1 MKLRT
6 TVFLWVLVLVV
17 AIVGATIGTI
27 AVVFDRSTRD
37 RLAEELVLSR
47 EVALDLDRNRQ
58 ATHKQECRV
67 VAEEPR
73 LKAVV
78 ATEDVARET
87 ILDAVRTLA
96 TTLKADVFVIVDAEG
111 RLIADSAAP
120 DAEGFDLADRT
131 VVAQALATGDPQA
144 GVWVADGK
152 VYQVAGCRLE
162 FGARVVGALVIG
174 HAIDDA
180 FANMVAKHTGGELIV
195 AIDGAAVTQ
204 LTSEI
209 TPAAVPRAIA
219 EVRGGSREVT
229 LGDTSWFAQLVV
241 VPGAQ
246 GGHVVEYFMLRS
258 IDRALAPA
266 RRIVRLL
273 LLLLAGAALATLLVA
288 LALARRLSRP
298 IDALV
303 ARTQAIASGDLT
315 PRPISGPTEVESLGA
330 AMDKMAGELDESR
343 KQLAEKERLKGEL
356 EIAARIQT
364 SILPRDLTVT
374 GLEIAAKMMT
384 ATEVGGDYYDVVA
397 FEDGCWIAI
406 GDVSGHGLTAG
417 LVMMMVQ
424 AGVATLVRSQPD
436 ARPKAVITALNTVLY
451 ENVHDRLEAERHM
464 TLSLL
469 RYRRGGDIVV
479 AGAHMDAVVWRAA
492 SQKSELLGTPGTF
505 LAITQDIEHVNQEVT
520 WQVADGDIMILL
532 TDGVTEAEDAAGKA
546 FEYTGVTQVL
556 EAHAT
561 EPVPKIRD
569 ALFTA
574 LLKHSPTLADDA
586 TIMVLRYVGRGFIRF
601 IILFIIIIHINRK

>member
-6 TVFLWVLVLVV
+6 TLFLWVLILVV
-17 AIVGATIGTI
+17 AIVGATIGTS
-27 AVVFDRSTRD
+27 ALVFDRSTRA
-37 RLAEELVLSR
+37 RLTEELERSR
-47 EVALDLDRNRQ
+47 VVVLDLDKDRQ
-58 ATHKQECRV
+58 GRHKQECRV

-96 TTLKADVFVIVDAEG
+96 VTLKADVFVIVDAEG
-111 RLIADSAAP
+111 RLIADLRHP
-120 DAEGFDLADRT
+120 DEEGDAMQHLP
-131 VVAQALATGDPQA
+131 VVAQSLATGEPQA
-144 GVWVADGK
+144 GLWVDDGK
-152 VYQVAGCRLE
+152 AYQVAGCRLE
-162 FGARVVGALVIG
+162 FGARVVGALVVG
-174 HAIDDA
+174 HAIDDG
-180 FANMVAKHTGGELIV
+180 FANTVAKHTGGELIV
-195 AIDGAAVTQ
+195 AIDGAPVTQ

-209 TPAAVPRAIA
+209 TAAEVPPAIA
-219 EVRGGSREVT
+219 KVRAGSREVT
-229 LGDTSWFAQLVV
+229 LGDTSWFAQLVA
-241 VPGAQ
+241 VPGGQ
-246 GGHVVEYFMLRS
+246 GSHVVEYLMLRS

-266 RRIVRLL
+266 RRVVRML
-273 LLLLAGAALATLLVA
+273 LLLLAGAALATMFVA
-288 LALARRLSRP
+288 LALSRRLSRP

-303 ARTQAIASGDLT
+303 ARTQAIAAGDLS
-315 PRPISGPTEVESLGA
+315 PRPISGPTEVRSLGA

-374 GLEIAAKMMT
+374 GLQIAAKMMT

-397 FEDGCWIAI
+397 IEDGCWIAI

-424 AGVATLVRSQPD
+424 AGVATLVRMQPD
-436 ARPKAVITALNTVLY
+436 ARPKDVISSLNTVLY

-492 SQKSELLGTPGTF
+492 TKTTETLGTPGTF
-505 LAITQDIEHVNQEVT
+505 LAITQDIEHINQEVT
-520 WQVADGDIMILL
+520 WQLADGDLMVLL
-532 TDGVTEAEDAAGKA
+532 TDGVTEAENAAGKA

-556 EAHAT
+556 EAHAQ
-561 EPVPKIRD
+561 ERVEKIRD
-569 ALFTA
+569 ALFSA
-574 LLKHSPTLADDA
+574 LINHSPTLADDA
-586 TIMVLRYVGRGFIRF
+586 TIMVLRYVGRV
-601 IILFIIIIHINRK
+601 KTDT